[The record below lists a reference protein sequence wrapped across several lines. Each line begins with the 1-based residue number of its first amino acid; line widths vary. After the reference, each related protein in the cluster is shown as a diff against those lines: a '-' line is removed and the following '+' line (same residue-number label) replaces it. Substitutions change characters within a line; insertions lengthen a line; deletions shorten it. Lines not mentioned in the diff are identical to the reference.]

1 MLDISHLIEI
11 PPSHWVIV
19 TCTTGFSWREAMG
32 PSLIVESPS
41 ILAKKNFCQA
51 IGGLGPLVYA
61 SGDIGACAVK
71 GISRTAEVGL
81 VGDWGKSRFP

>member
-41 ILAKKNFCQA
+41 ILAKQNFA
-51 IGGLGPLVYA
+51 RPLGGWAPLSTPVE
-61 SGDIGACAVK
+61 I
-71 GISRTAEVGL
+71 
-81 VGDWGKSRFP
+81 

>member
-41 ILAKKNFCQA
+41 ILAKKIFVRPL
-51 IGGLGPLVYA
+51 GGWAPLSTPVE
-61 SGDIGACAVK
+61 I
-71 GISRTAEVGL
+71 
-81 VGDWGKSRFP
+81 